1 MLNLQTPIIAEI
13 AQAHDGSLGILHS
26 YIDALAGTGVQI
38 VKFQL
43 HIAEA
48 ESSELETFRVPFSYV
63 DKTRKEYWKRMEFS
77 LDRWRGIKSHC
88 EEKGMEFLA
97 TPFSIAAVDWL
108 EELQVKRY
116 KVGSGDIGNL
126 LLLDRISQTGKPVI
140 LSSGMSD
147 WKELQ
152 QAVDLFKS
160 GHTDL
165 SVMQCTT
172 AYPCPPEDTGLGLI
186 PEMKSRFQIPVGYS
200 DHSATIAAG
209 IAAVALGADLLEV
222 HVTFDRRMFGPDS
235 KASLTIDEVRQL
247 CEAVAFV
254 ERAREKTKLKEDAQ
268 RFQELKTLF
277 GKSLSVNKALIA
289 GHVLQKEDLETKK
302 PAGAG
307 IPAADYRQLIGKK
320 LKRDLQK
327 YEFINWSDLA
337 DE

>member
-63 DKTRKEYWKRMEFS
+63 DKSRKEYWKRMEFN
-77 LDRWRGIKSHC
+77 LDQWREIKSHC

-116 KVGSGDIGNL
+116 KIGSGDIGNL

-152 QAVDLFKS
+152 QAVDWFTS
-160 GHTDL
+160 
-165 SVMQCTT
+165 
-172 AYPCPPEDTGLGLI
+172 
-186 PEMKSRFQIPVGYS
+186 
-200 DHSATIAAG
+200 
-209 IAAVALGADLLEV
+209 
-222 HVTFDRRMFGPDS
+222 
-235 KASLTIDEVRQL
+235 
-247 CEAVAFV
+247 
-254 ERAREKTKLKEDAQ
+254 
-268 RFQELKTLF
+268 
-277 GKSLSVNKALIA
+277 
-289 GHVLQKEDLETKK
+289 
-302 PAGAG
+302 
-307 IPAADYRQLIGKK
+307 
-320 LKRDLQK
+320 
-327 YEFINWSDLA
+327 
-337 DE
+337 